1 MSIVR
6 KSLAILIV
14 LAAASQLVPYGKDHT
29 NPPAVNEPTWDSP
42 ATRDLVKQACF
53 DCHSNETV
61 WPWYSRIAPASWLV
75 YYDVVEARR
84 HLNFSQW
91 QGGTGK
97 GEKPDRATREVESGD
112 MPPFQY
118 RIAHPHA
125 RLDDASRKAL
135 LQGLAATMNGS
146 GKH

>member
-1 MSIVR
+1 MSMVR
-6 KSLAILIV
+6 KSLAALIIV
-14 LAAASQLVPYGKDHT
+14 AAIQLVPYGKDHT
-29 NPPAVNEPTWDSP
+29 NPPVAREPAWDSP
-42 ATRDLVKQACF
+42 ATRNLAKQACF

-75 YYDVVEARR
+75 YRDVVEARR

-91 QGGTGK
+91 QGGAVEGESPGK
-97 GEKPDRATREVESGD
+97 AAKEVESGG

-135 LQGLAATMNGS
+135 LQGLTATMKGT
-146 GKH
+146 GKR